1 MQVYL
6 DMQKHVL
13 ENGVHKSDRT
23 GVGTTSVFGYEV
35 RLDLQQGF
43 PALTTKKLFFKGVVG
58 ELIWFLQGKTNISYL
73 QENGIKI
80 WNEWADDQLELGP
93 VYGAQWR
100 AWPGD
105 NGPIDQ
111 ITNVIE
117 QIKNNPDSRRL
128 IVSAWNVSE
137 LDKMAL
143 PPCHLLFQFYVAN
156 NKLSIKVI
164 QRSAD
169 VFLGVPFNFA
179 SYALLVHMMAAQCNL
194 EVGELIWSG
203 GDVHIYDNHIEAVKL
218 QQTRTPHQLPRL
230 NIKNARAS
238 IFDYEISDF
247 ELLDYVSHGMI
258 KAEIAV

>member
-6 DMQKHVL
+6 DMLKYVL
-13 ENGVHKSDRT
+13 ENGTHRDDRT

-35 RLDLQQGF
+35 RLNLQAGF

-58 ELIWFLQGKTNISYL
+58 ELIWFLRGNTNISYL

-80 WNEWADDQLELGP
+80 WNEWADADLNLGP

-100 AWPGD
+100 AWPSS

-111 ITNVIE
+111 ISQVMA
-117 QIKNNPDSRRL
+117 QIKANPSSRRL

-156 NKLSIKVI
+156 GKLSIKVI

-203 GDVHIYDNHIEAVKL
+203 GDVHIYDNHIEAVKTQL
-218 QQTRTPHQLPRL
+218 ARTPHDLPTL
-230 NIKNARAS
+230 EIKQTRDS
-238 IFDYEISDF
+238 IFDHEITDF
-247 ELLDYVSHGMI
+247 ALKDYVSHGKI
-258 KAEIAV
+258 TAEIAV